1 MRILQINAVPY
12 GSTGSIMFSLADL
25 AQARGDATLCTTG
38 FTWKHC
44 HRSDYVMT
52 SNIFEKTLHTWLA
65 RFTGRIGSFSVLP
78 TWRLL
83 RRLRKWKPDVIH
95 LHNLHGW
102 FLNLPMLFDYIKKN
116 DIPVVWTLHDCWSFT
131 GHCPHFTMIGC
142 SRWKT
147 GCGGCQQFRNYP
159 QSLFDCSETMWKL
172 KKKWFTGVK
181 NLTIVT
187 PSQWLGDLVK
197 ESFLGEY
204 PVRVIHNGVDL
215 TVFSPDAGEKTN
227 DGVTLLGVSYAW
239 DEKKGLDVFIELAR
253 RLPQNYRIVLVGTDD
268 AVDAQLPENITSIHR
283 TQNQQELARLYAQ
296 ADIFLNPT
304 REEVLG
310 LVNLEALACGTPVVT
325 FRAGGSPECVD
336 EKSGVVVPCGDVDA
350 MEAAIYHLTNH
361 KLSSQ
366 ACVERARCF
375 EKQKQF
381 SDYLTLYNEITK

>member
-1 MRILQINAVPY
+1 
-12 GSTGSIMFSLADL
+12 
-25 AQARGDATLCTTG
+25 
-38 FTWKHC
+38 
-44 HRSDYVMT
+44 
-52 SNIFEKTLHTWLA
+52 
-65 RFTGRIGSFSVLP
+65 
-78 TWRLL
+78 
-83 RRLRKWKPDVIH
+83 
-95 LHNLHGW
+95 
-102 FLNLPMLFDYIKKN
+102 
-116 DIPVVWTLHDCWSFT
+116 
-131 GHCPHFTMIGC
+131 
-142 SRWKT
+142 
-147 GCGGCQQFRNYP
+147 
-159 QSLFDCSETMWKL
+159 MWKL

-361 KLSSQ
+361 RLSSQ